1 MSENTTVVLPHDLAH
16 MALCGAVRYYVG
28 RGTIAS
34 CAVADGI
41 RRLLPQISD
50 GTKGVM
56 ARDIRREI
64 DRQEYAGMMIIDDMA
79 PWKMLLDAIEE
90 ELC

>member
-1 MSENTTVVLPHDLAH
+1 MSENSNTVVLPHDLAH
-16 MALCGAVRYYVG
+16 MVICGAVRYYVG

-41 RRLLPQISD
+41 RKLLPQLSD

-56 ARDIRREI
+56 ARDIIREI

-79 PWKMLLDAIEE
+79 PWRRLLDAIEE
-90 ELC
+90 VA